1 MGKLLTIVVPAYN
14 AESYLRDNL
23 ESLCI
28 EEAIKDTEV
37 IIINDGSTDRT
48 HEIGMEF
55 FRRFPDTVRVIDKK
69 NGGHGSGI
77 NRGIE
82 EASGR
87 YFKVVDAD
95 DWVERDAYIWL
106 LQALR
111 AQDTDIVASGF
122 YWVIDNRSGCKE
134 NFKRK
139 AEFQEPF
146 KGVQYE
152 KKYDFDDI
160 AEKLYI
166 KMHSLTIRT
175 AILKEMLKEGLRI
188 DENCYY
194 VDAEYILYPIPY
206 VKTISF
212 IKNYVYMY
220 RIGRIGQSVSPERM
234 RKNEANYDKVLE
246 SLLRFYDACR
256 TGNIDCSD
264 EKLRYIEHIVARIV
278 AGKIKILLSYPRSKE
293 IKSKLKT
300 FDRELCSKYPA
311 VYTANLNN
319 AVKLLR
325 MSRYELYQVA
335 TAILQ
340 LRNGRTV

>member
-1 MGKLLTIVVPAYN
+1 MDKLLTIVVPAYN

-55 FRRFPDTVRVIDKK
+55 FRRFPDTVRVIDKE

-95 DWVERDAYIWL
+95 DWVERDAYMQL
-106 LQALR
+106 LHALET
-111 AQDTDIVASGF
+111 QDTDIVASGF
-122 YWVIDNRSGCKE
+122 YWVIDDRSGCKD

-175 AILKEMLKEGLRI
+175 SILKEMLKEGLWI

-220 RIGRIGQSVSPERM
+220 RIGRIGQSVSPEQM
-234 RKNEANYDKVLE
+234 RKNEANYDKVLD
-246 SLLRFYDACR
+246 SLFRFHRLCQSGCM
-256 TGNIDCSD
+256 TCSG
-264 EKLRYIEHIVARIV
+264 EKLHYIEQVISRIV
-278 AGKIKILLSYPRSKE
+278 AGKIKILLSYDHHSEAKQKLVNFERKLREEQPAIYAANKNKAIRLLRS
-293 IKSKLKT
+293 SRYML
-300 FDRELCSKYPA
+300 YP
-311 VYTANLNN
+311 L
-319 AVKLLR
+319 AVKVLKFK
-325 MSRYELYQVA
+325 S
-335 TAILQ
+335 
-340 LRNGRTV
+340 GS